1 MKVVLAKKSFF
12 VIHNQLR
19 TLNERFLLHSDYYAL
34 IFWLPFLEMQGQIED
49 PCHIRY
55 EHVAGGE
62 AESDRGLG

>member
-1 MKVVLAKKSFF
+1 MKDFYSIPIIMHEF
-12 VIHNQLR
+12 
-19 TLNERFLLHSDYYAL
+19 
-34 IFWLPFLEMQGQIED
+34 FWLPFLEMQGQIED